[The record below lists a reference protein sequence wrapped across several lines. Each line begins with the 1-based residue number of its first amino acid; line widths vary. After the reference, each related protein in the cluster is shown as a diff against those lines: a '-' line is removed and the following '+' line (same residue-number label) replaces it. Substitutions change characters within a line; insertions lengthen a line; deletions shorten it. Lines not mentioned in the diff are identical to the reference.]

1 MLIANSLS
9 SLSIDPR
16 SDLGIATQ
24 IRARIAFLVA
34 DGELAPGERLP
45 SVRGLAA
52 QLGVNV
58 NTIRAAYAELDR
70 DGLVR
75 TRHGVG
81 TVVLAAPPARLPAG
95 VRPLGVNT
103 VAVLIGGLNPFY
115 LDLLR
120 GIEDVASGHGT
131 LVLIVDTH
139 DSPPLAE
146 ATLRRLIARGVDG
159 IIAVSVGGL
168 ANGPESRETDDGRLP
183 PIVYVDQPDRRGHVL
198 LFDGHAAGYAA
209 THHLHEHGHERIGI
223 ITAPRSSANVY
234 EVYSG
239 YVDALHDTGRQLDS
253 NLIAE
258 VDAFTIE
265 TGRLGLAHL
274 LASARPT
281 LRSVRRRPSPRPRCP
296 PRSTSTTT
304 QCSRPTRPLR
314 LHRHA
319 HRHPRPTAPHHGRRP
334 SSRNRHP
341 RDAKTHRPHPRQNTP
356 PPPHHP
362 PGRTNPARQLRT
374 PLTEPTTRHHRGGP
388 STVLHQRSVAAG
400 AVADD
405 SLACI
410 SVLSPDSK
418 IAAPKC

>member
-1 MLIANSLS
+1 MPIANSLS

-16 SDLGIATQ
+16 SDLGIAAQ

-45 SVRGLAA
+45 SVRDLAA

-58 NTIRAAYAELDR
+58 NTIRAAYADLER

-115 LDLLR
+115 LALLR
-120 GIEDVASGHGT
+120 GIEDVAAEQGT
-131 LVLIVDTH
+131 LVLIVDTR

-146 ATLRRLIARGVDG
+146 AMLRRLIARGVDG

-168 ANGPESRETDDGRLP
+168 DEEPESRETDDRRLP
-183 PIVYVDQPDRRGHVL
+183 PIVYVDQPDRKGHVL

-209 THHLHEHGHERIGI
+209 THHLGEHGHKRIGI
-223 ITAPRSSANVY
+223 ITAPRSWPNVY
-234 EVYSG
+234 DVYRG
-239 YVDALHDTGRQLDS
+239 YSDALQDTGRQLDP
-253 NLIAE
+253 NLVAE

-274 LASARPT
+274 LEQRDPPSAVFAAGEVLALGALQEAQTRQLNVPAQLALCGYTDSPSAT
-281 LRSVRRRPSPRPRCP
+281 LVQPPLTMVSVPAQEIGMRAMQRLADLIQGKTPRPR
-296 PRSTSTTT
+296 RTTL
-304 QCSRPTRPLR
+304 PVELVLR
-314 LHRHA
+314 DSCG
-319 HRHPRPTAPHHGRRP
+319 HH
-334 SSRNRHP
+334 
-341 RDAKTHRPHPRQNTP
+341 
-356 PPPHHP
+356 
-362 PGRTNPARQLRT
+362 
-374 PLTEPTTRHHRGGP
+374 
-388 STVLHQRSVAAG
+388 
-400 AVADD
+400 
-405 SLACI
+405 
-410 SVLSPDSK
+410 
-418 IAAPKC
+418 

>member
-1 MLIANSLS
+1 MPIANSLS

-16 SDLGIATQ
+16 SDLGIAAQ

-45 SVRGLAA
+45 SVRDLAA

-58 NTIRAAYAELDR
+58 NTIRAAYADLER

-81 TVVLAAPPARLPAG
+81 TVVLAASPARLPAG

-115 LDLLR
+115 LALLR
-120 GIEDVASGHGT
+120 GIEDVAAEQGT
-131 LVLIVDTH
+131 LVLIVDTR
-139 DSPPLAE
+139 DSLPLAE
-146 ATLRRLIARGVDG
+146 ALLRRLIPRGVDG

-168 ANGPESRETDDGRLP
+168 EKEAESTETDDRRLP
-183 PIVYVDQPDRRGHVL
+183 PIVYVDQPDRTGHVL

-209 THHLHEHGHERIGI
+209 TRHLREHAHERIGI
-223 ITAPRSSANVY
+223 ITVSRSWPNVY

-239 YVDALHDTGRQLDS
+239 YVDALQDTGSQLDP

-265 TGRLGLAHL
+265 NGRLGLAHRR
-274 LASARPT
+274 ARPT
-281 LRSVRRRPSPRPRCP
+281 
-296 PRSTSTTT
+296 T
-304 QCSRPTRPLR
+304 
-314 LHRHA
+314 
-319 HRHPRPTAPHHGRRP
+319 PHHGLRP

-341 RDAKTHRPHPRQNTP
+341 RDARARQPHPRQNTP
-356 PPPHHP
+356 PPTHHP

-374 PLTEPTTRHHRGGP
+374 PLTGRITRHHGGP
-388 STVLHQRSVAAG
+388 STVLRQRSVAAASNG
-400 AVADD
+400 R
-405 SLACI
+405 
-410 SVLSPDSK
+410 
-418 IAAPKC
+418 